1 MLDNDNSADAQ
12 DLPADPPVTPFDAGE
27 PPAPHHHDDDSIVDE
42 VAILIDDAKTY
53 AEAEI
58 AFQKTRASVAGKNIG
73 MAVVW
78 AIVAIITLHIACLAL
93 AVGLVIALQPLVTI
107 WGAIAIVVG
116 VLLLATLLLARTAL
130 KRGKVVS
137 ALFADDGEEDA
148 V

>member
-27 PPAPHHHDDDSIVDE
+27 PPAAHHHDDDSIVDE

-137 ALFADDGEEDA
+137 ALFGDDGEEDA